1 MTCASCAISV
11 ESMLKNHEGVK
22 NAVVNFAANQVNVTY
37 DNAVTDPKKMADT
50 IALIGYELVVNESE
64 EQNKEKINEAY
75 LRLRRRTIWTG
86 IFTLPVFVLGM
97 FFMHL
102 PYSNWI
108 SLVLSLPVVFVF
120 GAHFYVNAWKKL
132 LQRQFNM
139 DTLVAMSTGI
149 AFVFSVFNTVYP
161 EFWHRRG
168 IHPHVYFEAATVIIA
183 FVTLGKFL
191 EENAKSTTTAALKK
205 LMGLQSKT
213 ATRIIDGKENSMPI
227 EEVQINDELVIKAG
241 EKIPVDGIVVS
252 GSSSIDESSI
262 TGESLPKEVNKDDKV
277 FAGTINQKG
286 SFVMKAQKIGATTL
300 LSQIIH
306 TVQQAQG
313 SKAPVQA
320 RVDKIASVF
329 VPSVM
334 VLAALTFVLW
344 MLFAKQ
350 NAFEHGLLAS
360 ITVLIIACPCALGLA
375 TPTAIMVG
383 IGKGASNQLLIKDA
397 ECLEQAR
404 LTDTIILDKTGTITE
419 GNPKLTSEYWNES
432 STTHD
437 KNLLYTIESRAQ
449 HPLGDA
455 IIQHL
460 KQSNVELINL
470 HSTETIT
477 GKGIKAIAANGF
489 FLVGKPAYIIESGI
503 KIDEKVNALIEQ
515 WEEQAQ
521 TIIVFTNE
529 KEVLAAFA
537 VSDTIKQTSV
547 EAIKKLESMGI
558 AVHMLTGDNEKTA
571 AAIAAKAG
579 IKNYKAG
586 QLPIDKAN
594 YIKALQQNGH
604 HVAMVGDGIN
614 DSTALAQAD
623 LSIAMGKGSDI
634 AMDVAKVTIMNSDLN
649 GIAKVIQLSKR
660 TSAGIKQNLFW
671 AFIYN
676 LIGIPLAAGIL
687 YPLNGFLLDPMLAG
701 AAMALSSVSVVS
713 NSLRIKWSN
722 LS

>member
-11 ESMLKNHEGVK
+11 ESMLKNQEGVN

-97 FFMHL
+97 FLMHL

-108 SLVLSLPVVFVF
+108 SLFLSLPVVFVF

-149 AFVFSVFNTVYP
+149 AFVFSVFNTIYP
-161 EFWHRRG
+161 DFWHRRG

-191 EENAKSTTTAALKK
+191 EKNAKSTTTAALKK

-213 ATRIIDGKENSMPI
+213 ATRIIDGKENSIRI

-344 MLFAKQ
+344 MLLAKQ
-350 NAFEHGLLAS
+350 NAFEHGLLAA

-404 LTDTIILDKTGTITE
+404 LTDTIVLDKTGTITE
-419 GNPKLTSEYWNES
+419 GNPKLKSEYWNEN
-432 STTHD
+432 STRQD
-437 KNLLYTIESRAQ
+437 KDLLYTIESRAQ

-460 KQSNVELINL
+460 KQSNVELVSL
-470 HSTETIT
+470 KSTETIT
-477 GKGIKAIAANGF
+477 GKGIKATTANGF

-537 VSDTIKQTSV
+537 VSDTIKQASV
-547 EAIKKLESMGI
+547 EAIKKLESIGI

-579 IKNYKAG
+579 VKNYKAG

-594 YIKALQQNGH
+594 YIKALQQKGH
-604 HVAMVGDGIN
+604 NVAMVGDGIN
-614 DSTALAQAD
+614 DSTALAQSD

-687 YPLNGFLLDPMLAG
+687 YPFNGFLLDPMLAG